1 MSADTF
7 RTIIA
12 ACFPEL
18 PIRSCE
24 YVSQGWDSVAVVVNN
39 ELIFRFPLRPV
50 AEPQYLKEARL
61 LDALA
66 GRVSLPLPRFTYLG
80 DGRPP
85 PEHVLVG
92 YPMLM
97 GAQLRCAMLPALDA
111 PKLAG
116 RLGGFIG
123 ELHSFPVEQA
133 VGFGLPREDAASW
146 RASGREQYDRIR
158 ARVFPLLEGAER
170 ERIAARWEAFLG
182 DDANFGFAPAVL
194 HADLTGDHIL
204 IDTTTGE
211 IAGIIDWGDATVG
224 DPAYDFAGLLADYG
238 VEFAGNALASYGQ
251 PTDPAFMDRVAFYV
265 AAMPFNEILYGQDI
279 GSAQHVERGLAD
291 AARKAMSDEQ

>member
-1 MSADTF
+1 MPADSF

-24 YVSQGWDSVAVVVNN
+24 YVSQGWDSVALAVND
-39 ELIFRFPLRPV
+39 ELIFRFPLRPL
-50 AEPQYLKEARL
+50 AEPQYLMEARL

-66 GRVSLPLPRFTYLG
+66 DRVSLPIPRFTYRW

-85 PEHVLVG
+85 YEHVFVG

-97 GAQLRCAMLPALDA
+97 GAQLRCVMLPSLDA

-116 RLGGFIG
+116 RLGRFIG
-123 ELHSFPVEQA
+123 ELHSFPIERA
-133 VGFGLPREDAASW
+133 ASLGLPREDTAGW
-146 RASGREQYDRIR
+146 RASGREQFDKIQT
-158 ARVFPLLEGAER
+158 RVFPLLDVIER
-170 ERIAARWEAFLG
+170 GRIAARWEAFLG
-182 DDANFGFAPAVL
+182 DDASFGFEPVVL
-194 HADLTGDHIL
+194 HTALVSTAAL
-204 IDTTTGE
+204 VDTTTGE

-238 VEFAGNALASYGQ
+238 AEFAGWALASYGQ
-251 PTDPAFMDRVAFYV
+251 PADPAFMDRVSFYV

-279 GSAQHVERGLAD
+279 GSAQHVEHGLAD
-291 AARKAMSDEQ
+291 VRSSR